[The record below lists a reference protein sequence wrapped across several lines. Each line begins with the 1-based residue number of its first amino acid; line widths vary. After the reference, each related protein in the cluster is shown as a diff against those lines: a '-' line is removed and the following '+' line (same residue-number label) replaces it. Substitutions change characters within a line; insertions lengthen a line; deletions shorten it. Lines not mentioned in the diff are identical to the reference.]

1 MYLGL
6 GLQVKA
12 PTWVVFS
19 MWMGKV
25 HCSPERPNSKL
36 VPQQK
41 RAILAHGVAKNEGTV
56 GVIQTTLEGKI
67 VTSLQPL
74 QPESQ
79 EAPPPSQMKA
89 QVVRP
94 SQVPPKI
101 VSTLE
106 SFDPYRLSP
115 LWLV

>member
-101 VSTLE
+101 VLTLE
-106 SFDPYRLSP
+106 SFDPCRLSP